1 MSNPVIIENLFLD
14 YYFISIPFRFPRSY
28 CPFSSLHLL
37 LIEWFD
43 SLQPFRVSA
52 QTALTIPSPEEIKF
66 LVFKLNPNK
75 APGPDG
81 LISGFFKAA
90 WEVVG
95 EEVVIAVRHFFLS
108 GFLPTSSKWISP
120 RLLIPCLGIFSSL
133 VWKELMYQT
142 SSYLGSGLVSINPL
156 QMISLSS

>member
-108 GFLPTSSKWISP
+108 GFLPTSANATI
-120 RLLIPCLGIFSSL
+120 LSL
-133 VWKELMYQT
+133 VPKFPGASKIDL
-142 SSYLGSGLVSINPL
+142 
-156 QMISLSS
+156 SLA